1 MRSDAPRKYPI
12 TPAPLKASARR
23 LRKDLTF
30 PERLLWSRLRG
41 GRLAGLKF
49 RRQHPIGDF
58 IVDFYCHEHRLAI
71 ELDGESHADRGE
83 ADHTRQKDIERLGV
97 HVVRY
102 GNDDVLQDIDTVL
115 EQILRECGVEVR

>member
-1 MRSDAPRKYPI
+1 MPSDAPRRYPI
-12 TPAPLKASARR
+12 TPAPQKANARR
-23 LRKDLTF
+23 LQKDSTF
-30 PERLLWSRLRG
+30 PERLLWSRLRE

-71 ELDGESHADRGE
+71 EFDGESHADRGE
-83 ADHTRQKDIERLGV
+83 SDRTRQEEIERLGV
-97 HVVRY
+97 RMVRY

-115 EQILRECGVEVR
+115 EQILRKCGVEVK